1 MTEFLE
7 WVMAGFEPT
16 VFFTLLASSF
26 VGSFVTVALGI
37 GGGVLLLAMMA
48 SLMPPVALI
57 PVHGVIQ
64 VGSNVLRAAIMH
76 KHVFWP
82 PFAAFAFGTAV
93 DVAVGGDRHSH
104 RVEAHAARVL
114 GWIDAQ
120 RDLTL
125 VEIADR
131 LAGEGHVFAPVTI
144 WRLLDRHNYTVK
156 KRPLMPA
163 NRSVTM

>member
-1 MTEFLE
+1 MTAPLSNDLRLR
-7 WVMAGFEPT
+7 V
-16 VFFTLLASSF
+16 VLA
-26 VGSFVTVALGI
+26 I
-37 GGGVLLLAMMA
+37 EGGL
-48 SLMPPVALI
+48 SR
-57 PVHGVIQ
+57 
-64 VGSNVLRAAIMH
+64 RAA
-76 KHVFWP
+76 
-82 PFAAFAFGTAV
+82 AAKFDVSVASAV
-93 DVAVGGDRHSH
+93 RWYQRYKRTGSVEPDAVGGDRHSH

-131 LAGEGHVFAPVTI
+131 LAGEGHVFAPATI

-156 KRPLMPA
+156 KRLLMPA